1 MNRFIKIIFFTLIIQ
16 LGVVYNSSAD
26 EKAVKDCFERV
37 NRATFAFN
45 MAIDKALF
53 KPVSKGYRMLPSPI
67 RSGTSNALNNLS
79 NLVTVPNN
87 ILQGDLS
94 AAMNNT
100 GRFIINSTIGILGI
114 FDPAQSLGLNKLD
127 KEDYGQSFG
136 KMGIGE
142 GCYLVLPILGPS
154 SARDAFGTVLTVYG
168 GDPWYNVTVKND
180 TNYVKESDYYYSK
193 GTEGIDFRAK
203 NLESFDSIEK
213 NSIDFYATVRSLY
226 IQDRQRKIN
235 NSNVITES
243 LDDSDWENLENK

>member
-1 MNRFIKIIFFTLIIQ
+1 M
-16 LGVVYNSSAD
+16 
-26 EKAVKDCFERV
+26 
-37 NRATFAFN
+37 
-45 MAIDKALF
+45 
-53 KPVSKGYRMLPSPI
+53 
-67 RSGTSNALNNLS
+67 
-79 NLVTVPNN
+79 
-87 ILQGDLS
+87 
-94 AAMNNT
+94 
-100 GRFIINSTIGILGI
+100 
-114 FDPAQSLGLNKLD
+114 
-127 KEDYGQSFG
+127 
-136 KMGIGE
+136 
-142 GCYLVLPILGPS
+142 
-154 SARDAFGTVLTVYG
+154 LTVYG